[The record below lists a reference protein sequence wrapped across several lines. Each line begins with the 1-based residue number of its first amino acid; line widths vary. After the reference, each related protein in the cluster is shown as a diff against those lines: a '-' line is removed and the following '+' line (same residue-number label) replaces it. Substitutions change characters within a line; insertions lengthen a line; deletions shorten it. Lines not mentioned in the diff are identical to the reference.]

1 MGEVRN
7 GKDKCALPGNA
18 NKSCAK
24 CGEKF
29 EPTEGK
35 KSITG
40 ALAVLIVIWGGG
52 AALFAASFGFSS
64 GRASFFLGIGVPIV
78 VTVGIWH
85 LQIRGWRQR
94 ATTCQKCLS

>member
-40 ALAVLIVIWGGG
+40 ALAVLIVIWGGSRFVCSLVWIFQWEG
-52 AALFAASFGFSS
+52 LILFGYWSTNSS
-64 GRASFFLGIGVPIV
+64 YG
-78 VTVGIWH
+78 WH
-85 LQIRGWRQR
+85 LASADSRL
-94 ATTCQKCLS
+94 ATTCNNLPEMP

>member
-35 KSITG
+35 TSITG
-40 ALAVLIVIWGGG
+40 ALAVLIVIWGGEPLCLQPRLDFPVG
-52 AALFAASFGFSS
+52 GPHSFWV
-64 GRASFFLGIGVPIV
+64 LEY
-78 VTVGIWH
+78 
-85 LQIRGWRQR
+85 Q
-94 ATTCQKCLS
+94 